1 MRIIIV
7 GQRNGKAVVQW
18 SRFLGLAIVL
28 SMIWG
33 LGAGFVFSVFAGYWS
48 HKVVLTGIACGAAMV
63 SIVLLI
69 GLRTPPE
76 KLTPLDR

>member
-28 SMIWG
+28 GLVFG
-33 LGAGFVFSVFAGYWS
+33 LGSGFLYSLLAGHWS
-48 HKVVLTGIACGAAMV
+48 HDVVLSGIGIGVAMV
-63 SIVLLI
+63 SLALFA
-69 GLRTPPE
+69 GLTTPPE
-76 KLTPLDR
+76 KLPPLD